1 MNIQIRY
8 FAALRELTKLDEE
21 SIELEDEATLDQLF
35 AALSQRYEIAR
46 LKPYLR
52 AARNLEFVPWDTQ
65 LQDGD
70 EVAFIPPVAGG
81 ASHVA
86 VLKAPLDS
94 ATVRALVED
103 PTHGAIVTFEGI
115 VRNHSANGPVSTLMY
130 EAYEDMARAQLLQTV
145 KDGEGKWPVTIAI
158 HHRVGLMDIGDLAVV
173 ICVGSAHRK
182 EAFEACS
189 WVIDRLKEVAPIWK
203 KETGPDGSVWVGLG
217 P

>member
-1 MNIQIRY
+1 MKIHLRY
-8 FAALRELTKLDEE
+8 FAALREITRLDEE
-21 SIELEDEATLDQLF
+21 VVELPESTTLDDLF
-35 AALSQRYEIAR
+35 LTLCERYDVER

-52 AARNLEFVPWDTQ
+52 VARNLEFVPWETQ

-81 ASHVA
+81 APRVA
-86 VLKAPLDS
+86 VLKDQLDTAS
-94 ATVRALVED
+94 VRSLVES
-103 PTHGAIVTFEGI
+103 PTHGAIVTFEGV
-115 VRNHSANGPVSTLMY
+115 VRNHSLNGAVQTLFY
-130 EAYEDMARAQLLQTV
+130 EAYEDMALAELGRTV
-145 KDGEGKWPVTIAI
+145 KDGEEKWPVTIAI